1 MRVPR
6 VRGLVPTIVVG
17 SVLLFATA
25 AGAATF
31 GVSSPTRATANSV
44 TYQDSTGE
52 DPQGPDIT
60 TITVSNTDAG
70 MLSFRIDISN
80 RPTLGQDMA
89 ADLFVDTDNN
99 TATGSPDLGGTDYV
113 LELLRGEANLYK
125 WDGTNFVRRFG
136 DPSAVTLSYSYANGV
151 TFRISAAELG
161 NTKKLNFFVIVESG
175 LVIDPVTGDVDSTN
189 AHGDVAPGGGA
200 GLYPFE
206 VKTAP
211 PKLIVKK
218 LVTSPAKPVAGKLF
232 SAKLTVTRSDTGAVL
247 KGGQVTC
254 VGRAGG
260 VALRAKSH
268 RFVGNQAVCTWSIPA
283 KAKGKSFRGSVA
295 VVFEGLRAAKGF
307 TGAIG

>member
-17 SVLLFATA
+17 SVLVFATA

-31 GVSSPTRATANSV
+31 GPSSPTRAAANSA
-44 TYQDSTGE
+44 TFQDSTGE
-52 DPQGPDIT
+52 DPLGPDIT

-70 MLSFRIDISN
+70 MLSFRITIPN
-80 RPTLGQDMA
+80 RPQFGQDM
-89 ADLFVDTDNN
+89 LINLWVDSDSN
-99 TATGSPDLGGTDYV
+99 TATGDPDIAGVDYV
-113 LELLRGEANLYK
+113 MQLIQGEINLYR
-125 WDGTNFVRRFG
+125 WDGTNFTRRFG
-136 DPSAVTLSYSYANGV
+136 DPSAVTLSFSYAGGV
-151 TFRISAAELG
+151 TIRISAAELG
-161 NTKKLNFFVIVESG
+161 NTKKLRFFVEAVSG
-175 LVIDPVTGDVDSTN
+175 LVIDPITGDIDGTN

-218 LVTSPAKPVAGKLF
+218 LVTSPTKPVAGKLF

-260 VALRAKSH
+260 ASLPAKTH
-268 RFVGNQAVCTWSIPA
+268 RFVGNQAVCTWSIPPG
-283 KAKGKSFRGSVA
+283 AKGKSFRGSVA

-307 TGAIG
+307 TGTIG